1 MNKKI
6 LFLPIFVLL
15 LALSVQFTMADVLIE
30 ESASSAAEAD
40 APVIDMADIA
50 TGEGQAGNYVLFS
63 CATANDLGNTFN
75 DPTPGTWEE
84 LDEGAC
90 GDDGR
95 LCRHGIWGG
104 FVADPNDEDITCS
117 WTELA
122 SVFAAGSIR
131 YSGVDPDNPIIDIEC
146 NAGLGTELT
155 APSIITEAG
164 SQVIRVYTSSAL
176 TQSSTV
182 INSAITTNAIPEDTW
197 EESAFSPFQNVSSEG
212 RSALTTETGPTG
224 TSLINVEIQSEWRAC
239 TIAIRMAPPTDVP
252 TMSEWGLIA
261 FAAFAGIAGFWFMR
275 RRQLAA

>member
-1 MNKKI
+1 MNRKF
-6 LFLPIFVLL
+6 LFLPVLIFLIL
-15 LALSVQFTMADVLIE
+15 FSFNFAKADVLIE
-30 ESASSAAEAD
+30 ESASSTVEAD
-40 APVIDMADIA
+40 ALVLDMADIA

-131 YSGVDPDNPIIDIEC
+131 YSGADPDNPIIDVEC
-146 NAGLGTELT
+146 NTGLGTELT

-164 SQVIRVYTSSAL
+164 SQVVRVYTSSAL
-176 TQSSTV
+176 TQSGPA
-182 INSAITTNAIPEDTW
+182 INPAITTNAIPADTW
-197 EESAFSPFQNVSSEG
+197 EESVFSPFQNVSSEG
-212 RSALTTETGPTG
+212 RSVLTTEAGPTG
-224 TSLINVEIQSEWRAC
+224 TSMINVGIQSE
-239 TIAIRMAPPTDVP
+239 
-252 TMSEWGLIA
+252 
-261 FAAFAGIAGFWFMR
+261 
-275 RRQLAA
+275 